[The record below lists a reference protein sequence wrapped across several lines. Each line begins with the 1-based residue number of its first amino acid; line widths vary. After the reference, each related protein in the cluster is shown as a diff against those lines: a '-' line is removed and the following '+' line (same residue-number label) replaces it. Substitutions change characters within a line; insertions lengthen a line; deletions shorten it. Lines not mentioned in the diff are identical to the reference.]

1 MSRDHRVLACRLS
14 LLLLVLLSGCAP
26 LRTYG
31 RSQHINAQCHAAD
44 ELRRGEPAKAGA
56 GSPAPVTPADSV
68 ARPNEP
74 AAQIRC
80 EGGLS
85 R

>member
-1 MSRDHRVLACRLS
+1 MSRDHLVLACRLS
-14 LLLLVLLSGCAP
+14 LPLMVLLAGCAP
-26 LRTYG
+26 IRTFA
-31 RSQHINAQCHAAD
+31 RSEHINTQCHAAD
-44 ELRRGEPAKAGA
+44 ELRRGEQAKAGA
-56 GSPAPVTPADSV
+56 GSPAPVTPADSL